1 MERKPLIALTPSY
14 YKDSQAQAVYMRYVK
29 AIERAGGVPI
39 VIPMTSDEG
48 IQKQMA
54 ELCDGAL
61 FTGGDDIHPSYYGCC
76 LHEHCG
82 ELTPQRDEYEFV
94 FGKLFLATGKPF
106 LGICRGIQFINVAY
120 GGTLYQDLPAEY
132 KRESVH
138 RQPRPY
144 NVPYH
149 SVSLVKGG
157 KIAGICGMDTVEVNS
172 MHHQAVKKIGAGLVT
187 EGVSPDG
194 VIEAVVATD
203 RDYGVAVQ
211 WHPEHLAE
219 VGDKASLALFSSFV
233 NAAKKPN

>member
-1 MERKPLIALTPSY
+1 MDKKPLIALTPSY
-14 YKDSQAQAVYMRYVK
+14 YKDSEAQAVYMRYVR

-39 VIPMTSDEG
+39 VIPMTADEG
-48 IQKQMA
+48 IQKQIVA
-54 ELCDGAL
+54 LCDGAL
-61 FTGGDDIHPSYYGCC
+61 FTGGDDIHPRYFGCC

-94 FGKLFLATGKPF
+94 FGKLFLKTDKPF
-106 LGICRGIQFINVAY
+106 LAICRGIQFINVAY

-132 KRESVH
+132 RRESVH

-149 SVSLVKGG
+149 SVSLVKDGV
-157 KIAGICGMDTVEVNS
+157 IAGICGMDTLQVNS
-172 MHHQAVKKIGAGLVT
+172 MHHQAAKKIGEGLVL

-194 VIEAVVATD
+194 VVEALVATD

-211 WHPEHLAE
+211 WHPEHLADA
-219 VGDKASLALFSSFV
+219 GDKASLALFQSFV
-233 NAAKKPN
+233 EAAKNYR